1 MATTRLITIHI
12 SKGKSAI
19 SSFAAR
25 LDYASNPQK
34 TEDGQLVTSFA
45 CDPMTAANEFELMRR
60 TYLNIT
66 GRHRDG
72 EVIAYQLRQS
82 FKPGEVSPEDANKI
96 GRELAGRFLKG
107 NHAYI
112 VATHTDKAH
121 IHNHIIFCATTLD
134 CQHKFRNF
142 LGSGKALARLS
153 DQICMEHKLSVVSNP
168 RMHDTNY
175 DRWQGDQA
183 KLSMRDQLRIAIDDA
198 LKCKPDGFEALLKI
212 LEGNGWQIKRGK
224 QPSFCGPN
232 GKRFIRMDSLG
243 EAYTENAICEVLDGI
258 RIHNPYKTRRMKNQ
272 VSLLIDIQTKMQE
285 GKGRGYENWAK
296 VFNIKQIASSMA
308 YLSSHNIKSY
318 EDLTNKVDSAVQK
331 NEALLSEV
339 KAAEARL
346 KEIAAIKKS
355 IHDYLKTKD
364 IYAEWKKTGYDKGFY
379 AAHEQEIIIHKAA
392 KKAFDALPG
401 KIPTIKSL
409 SEEYND
415 ILIQKQKNYALYRES
430 RDSMRELLTVK
441 ANIDMVTERHPTLKG
456 ERKKETER

>member
-12 SKGKSAI
+12 SKGKSAGG
-19 SSFAAR
+19 SFAAR
-25 LDYASNPQK
+25 LDYASNPEK

-82 FKPGEVSPEDANKI
+82 FKPGEVTPEEANQI

-175 DRWQGDQA
+175 DRWQGD
-183 KLSMRDQLRIAIDDA
+183 
-198 LKCKPDGFEALLKI
+198 
-212 LEGNGWQIKRGK
+212 
-224 QPSFCGPN
+224 
-232 GKRFIRMDSLG
+232 
-243 EAYTENAICEVLDGI
+243 
-258 RIHNPYKTRRMKNQ
+258 
-272 VSLLIDIQTKMQE
+272 
-285 GKGRGYENWAK
+285 
-296 VFNIKQIASSMA
+296 
-308 YLSSHNIKSY
+308 
-318 EDLTNKVDSAVQK
+318 
-331 NEALLSEV
+331 
-339 KAAEARL
+339 
-346 KEIAAIKKS
+346 
-355 IHDYLKTKD
+355 
-364 IYAEWKKTGYDKGFY
+364 
-379 AAHEQEIIIHKAA
+379 
-392 KKAFDALPG
+392 
-401 KIPTIKSL
+401 
-409 SEEYND
+409 
-415 ILIQKQKNYALYRES
+415 
-430 RDSMRELLTVK
+430 
-441 ANIDMVTERHPTLKG
+441 
-456 ERKKETER
+456 